1 MKQKRIVIKLG
12 TNTLTTEKGSL
23 DSGYFSRIAEEIVQ
37 LKNDGH
43 DIIIVSSGAIGAGKD
58 TLHISGKIQDI
69 ILRQACAAIGQ
80 DLLMKMWRQ
89 VFSKYNINVAQL
101 LLTYDSFVNRKV
113 YLNLT
118 ESLNKL
124 LELGVIPIINENDA
138 ISTQEIDASFGD
150 NDKLSALVASKID
163 ADILILLSDIE
174 GLYTSN
180 PKEKSNFGK
189 KPELIREVQKITPEI
204 ERMGGKAS
212 IKGTGGMK
220 TKLDAAKLC
229 SSAGVEMVITH
240 GRIDH
245 VLRKV
250 LVHEVG
256 TRFVSSTRI
265 SQKERWINLAP
276 VKGKIIVDEGAFKAL
291 KEGKSLLPA
300 GVIKVEGVFEK
311 NEVVELVCSR
321 SFGKAISDYSSIQL
335 EKIKGKKGEK
345 IVFKRENFVWV

>member
-12 TNTLTTEKGSL
+12 TNILTTEKGSL
-23 DSGYFSRIAEEIVQ
+23 DNQYFSNIAGQIVQ
-37 LKNDGH
+37 LKEEGH

-89 VFSKYNINVAQL
+89 AFSKYNINVAQL

-180 PKEKSNFGK
+180 PKKSHFGK

-220 TKLDAAKLC
+220 TKLDAAKIC
-229 SSAGVEMVITH
+229 SSAGVEMVIAP
-240 GRIDH
+240 GRVDD

-256 TRFVSSTRI
+256 TRFLSSTRI

-300 GVIKVEGVFEK
+300 GVIKIEGVFEK
-311 NEVVELVCSR
+311 NEVIELVCTK

-345 IVFKRENFVWV
+345 IIFKRENFVFV

>member
-1 MKQKRIVIKLG
+1 MRPKRIVIKLG

-23 DSGYFSRIAEEIVQ
+23 DNQYFSNIAGQIVQ
-37 LKNDGH
+37 LKEEGH

-89 VFSKYNINVAQL
+89 AFSKYNINVAQL

-138 ISTQEIDASFGD
+138 ISTQEIDASFCD

-180 PKEKSNFGK
+180 PKKSHFGK

-220 TKLDAAKLC
+220 TKLDAAKIC
-229 SSAGVEMVITH
+229 SSAGVEMVIAP
-240 GRIDH
+240 GRVDD

-256 TRFVSSTRI
+256 TRFLSSTRI

-300 GVIKVEGVFEK
+300 GVIKIEGVFEK
-311 NEVVELVCSR
+311 NEVIELVCTK

-345 IVFKRENFVWV
+345 IIFKRENFV